1 MSVQPMGG
9 LFDFIGDT
17 WNNIFGSSDSGTGM
31 TGGIP
36 SSSGGY
42 NPTSTLNSDPFG
54 FDLSL
59 GQFTNPNSNPY
70 LPAYLNSGYLGT
82 TAQTADATT
91 TSSGGFDFNLNS
103 FLDGITSSVSALGS
117 VFGTGLKAYTDVQ
130 RLITSL
136 APQDQ
141 IIMIGGQPYVQ
152 RTTNGATTTLP
163 ASTVYPQFT
172 QQFATAQKSNQTQT
186 LLIAGALGLGLVLIL
201 KKK

>member
-9 LFDFIGDT
+9 IFDWVGDT
-17 WNNIFGSSDSGTGM
+17 WNSVFGSPDAGT
-31 TGGIP
+31 TYTTTP
-36 SSSGGY
+36 
-42 NPTSTLNSDPFG
+42 TLNTDPFG

-59 GQFTNPNSNPY
+59 GQFTNPTTNPY
-70 LPAYLNSGYLGT
+70 LPAYLDYGYLGT
-82 TAQTADATT
+82 TGQTADTTT
-91 TSSGGFDFNLNS
+91 TSGGGFDFTS

-117 VFGTGLKAYTDVQ
+117 VFGTGLQAYSDVQ

-141 IIMIGGQPYVQ
+141 IVMQNGIPFIS
-152 RTTNGATTTLP
+152 RTTNGQTTLIP

-172 QQFATAQKSNQTQT
+172 QQLATAQKSNQTQT

>member
-9 LFDFIGDT
+9 IFDFIGDT
-17 WNNIFGSSDSGTGM
+17 WNSVFGSPDSGTGM

-36 SSSGGY
+36 STNY
-42 NPTSTLNSDPFG
+42 TTTPTLNTDPFG
-54 FDLSL
+54 FNLSL
-59 GQFTNPNSNPY
+59 DQFTNPNNNPY

-82 TAQTADATT
+82 TAQTADT
-91 TSSGGFDFNLNS
+91 TSTSGGGFDFTS

-117 VFGTGLKAYTDVQ
+117 VFGTGLQAYTDVQ

-136 APQDQ
+136 APQDE
-141 IIMIGGQPYVQ
+141 IIMVGGQPYIK
-152 RTTNGATTTLP
+152 RTTNGQTTTLP
-163 ASTVYPQFT
+163 ANVVYPQFT
-172 QQFATAQKSNQTQT
+172 QQLATAQKSNQTQT